1 MRSHSLLH
9 RLAPAALLLMASGA
23 LAAAVD
29 QSLLDM
35 APPDTRVLFGLEVQQ
50 ALASP
55 FGHFALSRMP
65 EQSASLLHFAATTGF
80 DLRRDL
86 RELLL
91 ASSSGMR
98 GKPVKNGVIL
108 ARGVFERGIFEAG
121 KLSALA
127 GNMHARVSSYAGV
140 PLIVP
145 ADPGSGV
152 IAILDGATLAV
163 GGESAVEGVIRRRQQ
178 RFLFSGPLADKA
190 RAASVNTDM
199 WMATVTP
206 LEDLISAA
214 GGPWPS
220 TFAQAV
226 TESAAG
232 LRFDNRGVTLSAEVL
247 TRSASEAVALAGMFK
262 IVAGMVKGP
271 AAALLQNAR
280 FTSEGPIARA
290 TLTIAEQDLE
300 NAFPA
305 PVEGRAAR

>member
-1 MRSHSLLH
+1 MCSNSLLW
-9 RLAPAALLLMASGA
+9 RLAPAALLLMASGT
-23 LAAAVD
+23 LSAAVD
-29 QSLLDM
+29 EALLDM

-65 EQSASLLHFAATTGF
+65 EQTAALLHFAATTGF

-98 GKPVKNGVIL
+98 GKPVKDGVIL
-108 ARGVFERGIFEAG
+108 ARGVFERGVFEPG

-127 GNMHARVSSYAGV
+127 GNIHARVSSYAGV

-145 ADPGSGV
+145 ADSRSGV
-152 IAILDGATLAV
+152 IAILDAATLAV
-163 GGESAVEGVIRRRQQ
+163 GSESAVQGVIKRRQQ
-178 RFLFSGPLADKA
+178 RFLFSGPIADKA
-190 RAASVNTDM
+190 RTASVNTDA

-214 GGPWPS
+214 AVPLPS
-220 TFAQAV
+220 TFRQAV
-226 TESAAG
+226 TESAASV
-232 LRFDNRGVTLSAEVL
+232 RFDTSGATLSAELL
-247 TRSASEAVALAGMFK
+247 TRSAIDAVALAGMFK
-262 IVAGMVKGP
+262 IVAGMLKGS
-271 AAALLQNAR
+271 AAPLLRNAR
-280 FTSEGPIARA
+280 FTSEGAIARA
-290 TLTIAEQDLE
+290 TLTIAEEDLE
-300 NAFPA
+300 SAFPA

>member
-1 MRSHSLLH
+1 MRSHSLV
-9 RLAPAALLLMASGA
+9 RCLAPAALLLMASGA
-23 LAAAVD
+23 LSAAVD
-29 QSLLDM
+29 QALLDM

-65 EQSASLLHFAATTGF
+65 EQTAALLHFAATTGF

-98 GKPVKNGVIL
+98 GKPVKDGVIL
-108 ARGVFERGIFEAG
+108 ARGVFERGVFEPA

-140 PLIVP
+140 PVIVP

-152 IAILDGATLAV
+152 IAILDASTLAV
-163 GGESAVEGVIRRRQQ
+163 GRESAIQGVIKRRQQ

-190 RAASVNTDM
+190 RTASVNADG

-214 GGPWPS
+214 AGPWPS
-220 TFAQAV
+220 TFVQAM
-226 TESAAG
+226 TESTGG
-232 LRFDNRGVTLSAEVL
+232 LRFDTGGATLSAEVL

-271 AAALLQNAR
+271 AAAMLQNAR
-280 FTSEGPIARA
+280 FTSEGAIARA

-300 NAFPA
+300 NVFPA
-305 PVEGRAAR
+305 PAQGRAAR